1 MSTQPPPDDR
11 TVLLR
16 PPDHP
21 PVPAALPV
29 EITYPLPGGGQQTER
44 FISTFRI
51 GRSQDCAVR
60 LSYEGVSRQHLEV
73 YLQEGH
79 WWVRD
84 LQSSNGTYQNDQ
96 PIQQLPL
103 VDTTT
108 LELSKGGPVIHL
120 TVPQPRD
127 TAVAQQPLSEEEIQR
142 RYFDRSY
149 TGPVGEHTLLIRR
162 TFQQLKR
169 KQSRLYWGIIG
180 AIIILLLGAG
190 GVAVYQHLQLQKAR
204 ALAVDIFYNTKTL
217 ELQID
222 NLEARIDD
230 LTTVISEEDL
240 AARKR
245 RLAERAELQQQIAK
259 LQQQRTDLL
268 RRYEEF
274 ASKARPILVGTG
286 DAEQLILHVA
296 RLFGECEINM
306 PAGFV
311 DEVKEYINKWKS
323 TSRLPNAIQRLKEND
338 YAPAIYRAMTSHQLP
353 PQFLYVALQESS
365 FQARAVGP
373 RTRYGIA
380 KGMWQFIPDTALR
393 YGLRPGPLR
402 ELDVYDPEDERHHFE
417 KATEAAA
424 KYLRDIYRT
433 DAQASGLLV
442 MASYNWGEGNVIR
455 LIRRMPENPKERN
468 FWQLLQHYRIP
479 QETYNYVFYIFSA
492 AVIGEN
498 PRLFGFNF
506 DNPLA
511 DISAPPSK
519 AAGAGTANSD
529 FIIGK

>member
-1 MSTQPPPDDR
+1 MSAKPPPDDR

-16 PPDHP
+16 PPGNP
-21 PVPAALPV
+21 PAPVALPV

-44 FISTFRI
+44 FTSTFRI
-51 GRSQDCAVR
+51 GRDQDCTVR
-60 LSYEGVSRQHLEV
+60 LSDEGVSRQHLEV

-96 PIQQLPL
+96 LIQQLPL
-103 VDTTT
+103 VGTTT
-108 LELSKGGPVIHL
+108 LELSKGGPVIYL
-120 TVPQPRD
+120 TVPQPQD
-127 TAVAQQPLSEEEIQR
+127 TAAAQQPLSREEIHR
-142 RYFDRSY
+142 RYFDSSY
-149 TGPVGEHTLLIRR
+149 TGPAGEHTLLVRR

-169 KQSRLYWGIIG
+169 KQSRRYWGMIG
-180 AIIILLLGAG
+180 VIIILLLGAG
-190 GVAVYQHLQLQKAR
+190 SVAVYQHLQLQKAR
-204 ALAVDIFYNTKTL
+204 ELAVDIFYNMKTL

-230 LTTVISEEDL
+230 LARAASQADL
-240 AARKR
+240 ATRKQQ
-245 RLAERAELQQQIAK
+245 LAERAELQQQIVK
-259 LQQQRTDLL
+259 LQQQRTELL
-268 RRYEEF
+268 TRYEEF

-286 DAEQLILHVA
+286 DAEQIILQVA

-306 PAGFV
+306 PDGFA
-311 DEVKEYINKWKS
+311 DKVKGYINKWKA
-323 TSRLPNAIQRLKEND
+323 TSRLPNAIQRLKENH
-338 YAPAIYRAMTSHQLP
+338 YAPVIYRAMTGNQLP
-353 PQFLYVALQESS
+353 PQFLYLALQESS
-365 FQARAVGP
+365 FHLQAVGP

-393 YGLRPGPLR
+393 YNLHPGPLR
-402 ELDVYDPEDERHHFE
+402 ELEEYDPEDERYHFE

-424 KYLRDIYRT
+424 KYIRDIYRT

-455 LIRRMPENPKERN
+455 LIRKMPENPKERN
-468 FWQLLQHYRIP
+468 FWQLLQHYQIP
-479 QETYNYVFYIFSA
+479 QETYDYVFYIFSA

-511 DISAPPSK
+511 EMPDPAR
-519 AAGAGTANSD
+519 AAGAGTTNSD
-529 FIIGK
+529 LVTGK